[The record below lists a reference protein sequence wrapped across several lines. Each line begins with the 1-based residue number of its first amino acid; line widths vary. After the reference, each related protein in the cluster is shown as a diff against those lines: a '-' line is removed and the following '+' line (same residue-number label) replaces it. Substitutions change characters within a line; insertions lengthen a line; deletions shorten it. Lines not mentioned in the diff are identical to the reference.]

1 MRPDI
6 ISFDC
11 YGTLVDWKTGIIHTL
26 TEFLKDY
33 PVEITGPELFELFI
47 RFDAQTES
55 GDYISYREILKQI
68 MEMIGE
74 RLGLYISENELY
86 ILSES
91 LPGWHLFEDTSKVLN
106 LLRSRYKL
114 AVISNVDND
123 LFRRTNEKLGVRF
136 DYIITAE
143 NTRSYKP
150 SLNNFRKAFEL
161 FGVSPEKHLH
171 LAQSIYHDVLP
182 AIELG
187 LNCAWINRYDEDP
200 GKCPVHE
207 NVSIFNSL
215 EEIAAGL

>member
-74 RLGLYISENELY
+74 RLGLYISENEL
-86 ILSES
+86 E
-91 LPGWHLFEDTSKVLN
+91 FAKK
-106 LLRSRYKL
+106 YK
-114 AVISNVDND
+114 
-123 LFRRTNEKLGVRF
+123 
-136 DYIITAE
+136 
-143 NTRSYKP
+143 
-150 SLNNFRKAFEL
+150 
-161 FGVSPEKHLH
+161 
-171 LAQSIYHDVLP
+171 
-182 AIELG
+182 
-187 LNCAWINRYDEDP
+187 
-200 GKCPVHE
+200 
-207 NVSIFNSL
+207 NS
-215 EEIAAGL
+215 